1 MATMST
7 LIQTTLKETSEGAGI
22 ITSVSFDETGDMVVS
37 LSPSISGATNN
48 VEVAVVFTMAQ
59 LIGISINTDKDLT
72 LETNDSG
79 TPDDTFALKAGK
91 TFYWSK
97 NTGVANPFTADVTK
111 FYFSNAGASAATV
124 RIRILRDGTP

>member
-37 LSPSISGATNN
+37 LSPSIPGATND

-59 LIGISINTDKDLT
+59 LIGISINSDKDVT
-72 LETNDSG
+72 LETNSSSAA
-79 TPDDTFALKAGK
+79 DDTFTIKAGK

-97 NTGVANPFTADVTK
+97 NTGVPNPFTANVTK
-111 FYFSNAGASAATV
+111 FFFSNAGASAATV